1 MKIRFR
7 ALFPLFA
14 GMEGLSGNAFPKI
27 GLFKEGKSHPNNSHT
42 VQFASGH
49 SLLSLRRLFS
59 VSSKTYC

>member
-1 MKIRFR
+1 MKIGFR
-7 ALFPLFA
+7 ALLFVCLQA
-14 GMEGLSGNAFPKI
+14 WKDYLATLFLKRVIKI
-27 GLFKEGKSHPNNSHT
+27 SKSHSSDSQT